1 VAVCSSQEQSL
12 TSSVDSFFKY
22 NESSAIEDD
31 QYKRRATMDADINRL
46 LLRFEQL
53 MRETNREVIN
63 PHIQSLSVN
72 DLRPVLEVVAQ
83 ARAVYLKRL
92 YEIAQAHKAKK
103 TLPTDDEIVELEQL
117 QRRFKALAE
126 GSQSIEVAIQRG
138 YLDIKE

>member
-1 VAVCSSQEQSL
+1 
-12 TSSVDSFFKY
+12 
-22 NESSAIEDD
+22 
-31 QYKRRATMDADINRL
+31 MDADINRL